1 MKLSIYAKKMGI
13 SYRTAWNWFKSGKL
27 KGVQM
32 PSGTIITEDE
42 NNKDIIKEL
51 KESNKK
57 TKSNEIC
64 QKEIKETKTK

>member
-13 SYRTAWNWFKSGKL
+13 TYRTAWNWFRSGKL

-51 KESNKK
+51 KKSDEKIERDES
-57 TKSNEIC
+57 C
-64 QKEIKETKTK
+64 QKETKEPKTK